1 MQIAL
6 VNTNR
11 IKPPIAPVGLEYVA
25 EVLDAS
31 GHQVQVLDLCWEGE
45 WDSAIDDFLSG
56 TNFDLIGVTLR
67 NTDDCAYTSRQSFLG
82 EFADMVGAVRPHTD
96 ALIALGGVGFSVMPE
111 QVMELCEADV
121 GLWGDGDFGLLQLA
135 DRIERRQDWHDLP
148 NLIWRDHDGWH
159 RNPPS
164 TESPADL
171 PPISRRWVDN
181 QRYFREGGQAGV
193 ETKRGCSGRCIY
205 CADPVAKGT
214 KIRIRPPKAVADELE
229 RLLEQGIDHI
239 HTCDSEFN
247 LPQGH
252 AIAVCKEMIR
262 RNLGDKLRWYAYCAP
277 VPFSPELAKL
287 MHRAGCVGINFG
299 VDNGDERML
308 GRLRRGFMPNHI
320 VNATRLCKEAGMVVM
335 LDLLL
340 GSPGETQESVIA
352 TIDLMRQVAP
362 HRVGVALGV
371 RIYPGTE
378 LAHLV
383 THEALKEGLVGGS
396 DVSEPLFF
404 LEPVIANMA
413 FELLDRLIG
422 DDERFFFFDPSRP
435 DRNYNYNANE
445 RLIDAILEGHRGAYW
460 DILRKY
466 NPDCA

>member
-1 MQIAL
+1 
-6 VNTNR
+6 
-11 IKPPIAPVGLEYVA
+11 VGLEYVA

-45 WDSAIDDFLSG
+45 WGSAIDDFLSG
-56 TNFDLIGVTLR
+56 ASFDLIGVTLR
-67 NTDDCAYTSRQSFLG
+67 NTDDCAYTSRQSFMG
-82 EFADMVGAVRPHTD
+82 EFVGMVETIRKLTD
-96 ALIALGGVGFSVMPE
+96 ALIVLGGVGFSVMPT
-111 QVMELCEADV
+111 QVMELSEADV

-135 DRIERRQDWHDLP
+135 ARIEQGEDWHDLP

-159 RNPPS
+159 RNPLS
-164 TESPADL
+164 TQSPAAL

-214 KIRIRPPKAVADELE
+214 KIRIRPPKAVVDELE

-239 HTCDSEFN
+239 HICDSEFN

-252 AIAVCKEMIR
+252 AIAVSKEMIR
-262 RNLGDKLRWYAYCAP
+262 RNLEDKLRWYAYCSP
-277 VPFSPELAKL
+277 VSFSPELAKL

-299 VDNGDERML
+299 VDSGDERML
-308 GRLRRGFMPNHI
+308 RRLKRGFIPNHI
-320 VNATRLCKEAGMVVM
+320 VNATRLCKEAGMVAM

-340 GSPGETQESVIA
+340 GSPGETHQSVIA
-352 TIDLMRQVAP
+352 TIELMRQVAP
-362 HRVGVALGV
+362 HQVGVALGV

-378 LAHLV
+378 LARLV
-383 THEALKEGLVGGS
+383 THEELKEGLVGAT

-404 LEPVIANMA
+404 LEPAIANVA

-445 RLIDAILEGHRGAYW
+445 RLMDAIQEGHRGAYW
-460 DILRKY
+460 DILRRY
-466 NPDCA
+466 G

>member
-1 MQIAL
+1 
-6 VNTNR
+6 
-11 IKPPIAPVGLEYVA
+11 VGLEYVA

-56 TNFDLIGVTLR
+56 ANFDLIGVTLR
-67 NTDDCAYTSRQSFLG
+67 NTDDCVYTSRQSFLG
-82 EFADMVGAVRPHTD
+82 EFADMVVAVRQHTD

-111 QVMELCEADV
+111 QVMELCEADA

-148 NLIWRDHDGWH
+148 NLIWRDHGGWH

-164 TESPADL
+164 TESLADL

-252 AIAVCKEMIR
+252 AIAVCKEIIR
-262 RNLGDKLRWYAYCAP
+262 RNLGDKLCWYAYCSP

-352 TIDLMRQVAP
+352 TIELMRQVAP
-362 HRVGVALGV
+362 HQVGVALGV

-383 THEALKEGLVGGS
+383 THEELKEGLVGGS

-404 LEPVIANMA
+404 LEPAIANMA

-445 RLIDAILEGHRGAYW
+445 RLVDAIQEGYRGAYW
-460 DILRKY
+460 DILRTY
-466 NPDCA
+466 NPNCA